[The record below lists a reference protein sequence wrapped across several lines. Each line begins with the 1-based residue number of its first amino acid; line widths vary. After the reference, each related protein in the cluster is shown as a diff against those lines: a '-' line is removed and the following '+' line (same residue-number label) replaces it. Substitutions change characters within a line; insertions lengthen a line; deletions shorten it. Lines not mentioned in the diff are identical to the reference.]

1 MTGLDTE
8 LKTKRKAELKT
19 KLKAE
24 REIGS
29 ALTK

>member
-19 KLKAE
+19 KLKAQ

-29 ALTK
+29 AFAK